1 VIEGKSDIV
10 AAFISH
16 GRLVSRYTRE
26 NPALLPTAAWNE
38 DPTREESVVRSS
50 KGKEMEEP
58 SVRKLG
64 ATLYRRIADLI
75 LFFLWDQSVPTGDHF
90 MEQLSVDT

>member
-1 VIEGKSDIV
+1 VIESYSDIV

-26 NPALLPTAAWNE
+26 NPAPLPTAAWDE
-38 DPTREESVVRSS
+38 DPTRKESVVRSS
-50 KGKEMEEP
+50 KRKEVEEP
-58 SVRKLG
+58 SIRKLG

-75 LFFLWDQSVPTGDHF
+75 LFFLWDQSVPAGDHF
-90 MEQLSVDT
+90 VEQLSVDT